1 MGLFDRLGEQGSVLQ
16 SKRKMHLFYF
26 TYFNQ
31 ILNSKGASKNMLFGG
46 LGSLNQKK
54 LESCPFDN
62 NLEQRINY
70 LLDTVNDVLPTMRLA
85 GRGANLEVSS
95 IRKVKP
101 TLPYREDYW
110 KHWGQR
116 NSIEVGR
123 LMSHPYGWG
132 DGWAYSWD
140 GNTRLGSWSDYL
152 IRWRNVARRW
162 MGGWSHDGI
171 NIRDDSCLSE
181 KSPNNKATNVKSALI
196 LNKPNSGLREYENVR
211 VDGVRVHHPFE
222 RDGWRDIQRALG
234 VRNYDRILFFPR
246 IRCPLD
252 WTYNYRVHSSPG
264 LIVFIP
270 ENMAVN
276 KTRVIEI
283 GNRDGGYYGGN
294 LNEQRISNFNRSF
307 QRYKTSLT
315 YLEGQINKHTT
326 SNIFNLQG
334 KQNEKKNN
342 FLHRTKNEF
351 SVIEIRLNK
360 GIRNMLINW
369 PYGMD
374 E

>member
-1 MGLFDRLGEQGSVLQ
+1 M
-16 SKRKMHLFYF
+16 
-26 TYFNQ
+26 
-31 ILNSKGASKNMLFGG
+31 
-46 LGSLNQKK
+46 
-54 LESCPFDN
+54 
-62 NLEQRINY
+62 
-70 LLDTVNDVLPTMRLA
+70 
-85 GRGANLEVSS
+85 
-95 IRKVKP
+95 
-101 TLPYREDYW
+101 
-110 KHWGQR
+110 
-116 NSIEVGR
+116 
-123 LMSHPYGWG
+123 
-132 DGWAYSWD
+132 
-140 GNTRLGSWSDYL
+140 
-152 IRWRNVARRW
+152 
-162 MGGWSHDGI
+162 
-171 NIRDDSCLSE
+171 
-181 KSPNNKATNVKSALI
+181 
-196 LNKPNSGLREYENVR
+196 
-211 VDGVRVHHPFE
+211 
-222 RDGWRDIQRALG
+222 
-234 VRNYDRILFFPR
+234 
-246 IRCPLD
+246 D
-252 WTYNYRVHSSPG
+252 WTYNYQVHSSPG